1 MITRDYS
8 HNVISPEEYQDLNAI
23 AGVQISEMTLEDHP
37 NLLIF
42 PDSFEC
48 YDRDF
53 GRKVICHIENDVLYT
68 NSIVGF
74 VGRNSTNLSIHSRF
88 SADKEKDYFL
98 HYMLQKV
105 AKINLFSLQHSMDED
120 TVFDFLL
127 YLFPAYLKKALNQG
141 VYRKYITKEYNDANI
156 RGVVDVS
163 RHIRQNIPFNGK
175 VAYSSREFSYD
186 NEVTQLIRHTIEFIS
201 RHAGGI
207 DILNVDIE
215 TRQAVAEIINA
226 TPSFSLNDVGS
237 VINSNLRPVIHPY
250 YSEYT
255 PLQRICLQILRHE
268 ELNYGQEDNE
278 IYGVLIDAA
287 WLWEEYLA
295 ILLEKKYLHCR
306 KESGKRF
313 SLFENAFQQVI
324 PDYLA
329 LDMSAVADAKY
340 MHLEREGTYGEEK
353 ATAVYYKTITY
364 MYRFCTDRGLLFYPH
379 PDEPCTPKELR
390 IRTERNG
397 VNGGTI
403 TKLGLRIPSGCSSFE
418 DFCTKMHTSEQEFL
432 RRANV

>member
-53 GRKVICHIENDVLYT
+53 GKKVICHIENDVLYT

-255 PLQRICLQILRHE
+255 PLQRICLQVLRHE

-313 SLFENAFQQVI
+313 SLFENVFQQVI

-379 PDEPCTPKELR
+379 PDEPCTPKELK
-390 IRTERNG
+390 IGTERNG

-418 DFCTKMHTSEQEFL
+418 DFCTKMYTSEQEFL

>member
-88 SADKEKDYFL
+88 SADKGKDYFL

-127 YLFPAYLKKALNQG
+127 YLFPTYLKKALNQG

-306 KESGKRF
+306 KEAGKRF
-313 SLFENAFQQVI
+313 SLFENVFQQVI

-403 TKLGLRIPSGCSSFE
+403 TKLGLRIPSGCSSFK

-432 RRANV
+432 RKANV

>member
-53 GRKVICHIENDVLYT
+53 GKKVICHIENDVLYT

-88 SADKEKDYFL
+88 AADKEKDYFL

-186 NEVTQLIRHTIEFIS
+186 NEVTQLIRHTIDFIS
-201 RHAGGI
+201 RQAGGI

-255 PLQRICLQILRHE
+255 PLQRICLQVLRHE

-313 SLFENAFQQVI
+313 SLFENVFQQVI

-379 PDEPCTPKELR
+379 PDEPCTPKELK
-390 IRTERNG
+390 IGTERNG

-418 DFCTKMHTSEQEFL
+418 DFCTKMYTSEQEFL

>member
-53 GRKVICHIENDVLYT
+53 GKKVICHIENDVLYT

-186 NEVTQLIRHTIEFIS
+186 NEVTQLIRHTIDFIS
-201 RHAGGI
+201 RQAGGI

-255 PLQRICLQILRHE
+255 PLQRICLQVLRHE

-313 SLFENAFQQVI
+313 SLFENVFQQVI

-379 PDEPCTPKELR
+379 PDEPCTPKELK
-390 IRTERNG
+390 IGTERNG

-418 DFCTKMHTSEQEFL
+418 DFCTKMYTSEQEFL

>member
-23 AGVQISEMTLEDHP
+23 AGVQISEMTLEAHP

-53 GRKVICHIENDVLYT
+53 GKKVICHIENDVLYT

-201 RHAGGI
+201 RQAGGI

-255 PLQRICLQILRHE
+255 PLQRICLQVLRHE

-313 SLFENAFQQVI
+313 SLFENVFQQVI

-379 PDEPCTPKELR
+379 PDEPCTPKELK
-390 IRTERNG
+390 IGTERNG

-418 DFCTKMHTSEQEFL
+418 DFCTKMYTSEQEFL

>member
-53 GRKVICHIENDVLYT
+53 GKKVICHIENDVLYT

-88 SADKEKDYFL
+88 SADKGKDYFL

-255 PLQRICLQILRHE
+255 PLQRICLQVLRHE

-313 SLFENAFQQVI
+313 SLFENVFQQVI

-364 MYRFCTDRGLLFYPH
+364 MYRFCTDRGPLF
-379 PDEPCTPKELR
+379 
-390 IRTERNG
+390 
-397 VNGGTI
+397 
-403 TKLGLRIPSGCSSFE
+403 
-418 DFCTKMHTSEQEFL
+418 
-432 RRANV
+432 

>member
-8 HNVISPEEYQDLNAI
+8 RNVISPEEYQDLKVI

-42 PDSFEC
+42 PDSFES

-53 GRKVICHIENDVLYT
+53 GRKVICHIESDMLYT

-88 SADKEKDYFL
+88 STDKDKDYFL

-105 AKINLFSLQHSMDED
+105 AKINLFSLQHSLDED
-120 TVFDFLL
+120 SVFDFLL
-127 YLFPAYLKKALNQG
+127 YLFPTYLKKALNQG
-141 VYRKYITKEYNDANI
+141 LYRKYITKEYNDANI
-156 RGVVDVS
+156 RGVVDIS
-163 RHIRQNIPFNGK
+163 RHMRHNIPFNGK

-186 NEVTQLIRHTIEFIS
+186 NEVTQLVRHTIEFIS
-201 RHAGGI
+201 RQAGGM
-207 DILNVDIE
+207 DILNADLE
-215 TRQAVAEIINA
+215 ARQAVAEIIRA
-226 TPSFSLNDVGS
+226 TPSFSLSEVHS
-237 VINSNLRPVIHPY
+237 IINSNLRPVTHPY

-255 PLQRICLQILRHE
+255 PLQRLCLQILRHE
-268 ELNYGQEDNE
+268 ELKYGQEENE

-295 ILLEKKYLHCR
+295 ILLKDKYTHCQ
-306 KESGKRF
+306 KDDGKRF
-313 SLFENAFQQVI
+313 NLFDNFQQII

-329 LDMSAVADAKY
+329 LNKSTVADAKY
-340 MHLEREGTYGEEK
+340 IPLNRQETYFEEK
-353 ATAVYYKTITY
+353 ATAIYYKTITY
-364 MYRFCTDRGLLFYPH
+364 MYRFCTRHGFLFYPNSS
-379 PDEPCTPKELR
+379 DSCAQEDLR
-390 IRTERNG
+390 IKTEQTG

-403 TKLGLRIPSGCSSFE
+403 TKLGLRIPSGCCEFE
-418 DFCTKMHTSEQEFL
+418 DFCTKMHIAEQEFIRL
-432 RRANV
+432 A

>member
-48 YDRDF
+48 YDKDF

-88 SADKEKDYFL
+88 SADKGKDYFL

-295 ILLEKKYLHCR
+295 TLLEKKYLHCR

-313 SLFENAFQQVI
+313 SLFENVFQQVI

-432 RRANV
+432 RKANV

>member
-42 PDSFEC
+42 PESFVC

-53 GRKVICHIENDVLYT
+53 GKKVICHIENDVLYT

-127 YLFPAYLKKALNQG
+127 YLFPTYLKKALNQG

-201 RHAGGI
+201 RQAGGI

-255 PLQRICLQILRHE
+255 PLQRIFIQVLRHE

-313 SLFENAFQQVI
+313 SLFENVFQQVI

-379 PDEPCTPKELR
+379 PDEPCTPKELK

>member
-313 SLFENAFQQVI
+313 SLFENVFQQVI

-379 PDEPCTPKELR
+379 PDEPCTPKELK
-390 IRTERNG
+390 IGTERNG

-418 DFCTKMHTSEQEFL
+418 DFCTKMYTSEQEFL